1 MTNRISKKMPNGSGI
16 GAGQTATFNLPL
28 GVTYHQLLFRIRADL
43 GAGVVDV
50 PKASLGTVLGEIRLY
65 IDGQETIRVD
75 AADLAAILT
84 YKGQVVKDGALPLMF
99 SDPAQRTPL
108 GEDAPAIGTADIQS
122 LSLEVDIK
130 AGVTSPSLT
139 VYGVLAQNA
148 PLGQFYAIKK
158 YPFNV
163 GNTGIREL
171 QDLPRHEYHITKMH
185 ISTDAISSVQVEANQ
200 RILRDFDRVVGEAS
214 AIQTGKAWQ
223 AGWTHI
229 DFTIS
234 DRLSDFLPMLLEDF
248 RVRLD
253 MTSTGNFN
261 LYTEE
266 IRGKVAA

>member
-28 GVTYHQLLFRIRADL
+28 GVTYHQLMFRIQADL
-43 GAGVVDV
+43 GSGVVDV

-84 YKGQVVKDGALPLMF
+84 YKGQTVKDGALPLMF
-99 SDPAQRTPL
+99 SDPAQRTAA

-122 LSLEVDIK
+122 LSLEIDIK

-139 VYGVLAQNA
+139 VYGLLGPQT

-171 QDLPRHEYHITKMH
+171 QDMPRSDYRITKMH
-185 ISTDAISSVQVEANQ
+185 IGTDDIDSVQVEANQ
-200 RILRDFDRVVGEAS
+200 RILRDFDRVIGEA
-214 AIQTGKAWQ
+214 AAVQTGKVWQ
-223 AGWTHI
+223 TGWTHI

-253 MTSTGNFN
+253 MTATGNFN

-266 IRGKVAA
+266 IRGLNAA